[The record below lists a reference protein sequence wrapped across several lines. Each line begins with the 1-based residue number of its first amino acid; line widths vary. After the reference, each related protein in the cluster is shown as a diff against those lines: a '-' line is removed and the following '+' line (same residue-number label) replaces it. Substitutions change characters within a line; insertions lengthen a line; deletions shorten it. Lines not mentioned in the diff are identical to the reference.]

1 MTNRAAAI
9 RYSRALLEIS
19 QKEGDAERVEKEL
32 SNFVALMDSHAS
44 LRTSLISPAVTS
56 TAKKEL
62 IEALLA
68 RAGSLSGT
76 FIRLLTMLAE
86 RDRLELS
93 AEILDEYRAQ
103 LTKSCGI
110 ICARITTASLLPHEK
125 TKEIASELE
134 RVTGK
139 QVMLEAGVDPT
150 IIGGVITQI
159 GSTVFDGS
167 VARHLERLK
176 QQFLS
181 EA

>member
-9 RYSRALLEIS
+9 RYSRALLETS

-32 SNFVALMDSHAS
+32 SDFVALMDSHAS
-44 LRTSLISPAVTS
+44 LRASLVSPAVPS
-56 TAKKEL
+56 TVKKEL

-68 RAGSLSGT
+68 RAGSLSGI
-76 FIRLLTMLAE
+76 FIRLLTMLTE
-86 RDRLELS
+86 CDRLGLV
-93 AEILDEYRAQ
+93 AEILDQYRAQ
-103 LTKSCGI
+103 LMKSRGI
-110 ICARITTASLLPHEK
+110 VRARITTAALLPHEK
-125 TKEIASELE
+125 TKEIVSELE

-139 QVMLEAGVDPT
+139 QVMLKAGVDSS

>member
-1 MTNRAAAI
+1 MQ
-9 RYSRALLEIS
+9 YSTEQLTEIS
-19 QKEGDAERVEKEL
+19 KSECRVSIQQKTRL
-32 SNFVALMDSHAS
+32 SSNGALRAS
-44 LRTSLISPAVTS
+44 LVSPAVPS

-68 RAGSLSGT
+68 SEGSLSGIS
-76 FIRLLTMLAE
+76 IRLLAMLAE
-86 RDRLELS
+86 RDRLELL

-103 LTKSCGI
+103 LTKSHGI
-110 ICARITTASLLPHEK
+110 VRARITTAALLPHEK

-139 QVMLEAGVDPT
+139 QVMLEAGVDPS